1 MRKFYHY
8 LKYSYHRPS
17 AKFRHLLV
25 FFYKILYNKKTK
37 VFAERIFLEK
47 NPPESM
53 RFFNLVGRL
62 YVYIKNFLFIIL
74 LSRFEDASTY
84 LDDKPSNEK
93 ILEGNNFYPWP
104 LQADHLFETSDKKY
118 INNIDYELLYLN
130 YKESCAFLESKD
142 SFKENKWWESCREEF
157 KKIFVLSN
165 NVNVENLNNFRRNTE
180 TKAEILS
187 DQNFLFSKYKKV
199 NQIKSLSL
207 INLYHKLSEVID
219 INILRSASESYCGNN
234 VCLSYRSQRLSY
246 RVLRY
251 AYYLSQIKNHLNL
264 STQKKN
270 VVVDIGGGY
279 GGLTRTLK
287 NYYTNSTFVIIEL
300 PELCLLS
307 YYFLS
312 FSFPK
317 KKIGIFK
324 NFKDFVQIDKNDLI
338 FYDFVILP
346 PPLLEL
352 FKENIVDLTINTTS
366 LGEMTDEMQK
376 FYINNIERTSKYFY
390 SVNRAE
396 ERKDKY
402 ESKGFY
408 QYLFNKRWKS
418 LIYNFTHTYHVE
430 FLGEKVE

>member
-1 MRKFYHY
+1 M
-8 LKYSYHRPS
+8 
-17 AKFRHLLV
+17 
-25 FFYKILYNKKTK
+25 
-37 VFAERIFLEK
+37 
-47 NPPESM
+47 
-53 RFFNLVGRL
+53 
-62 YVYIKNFLFIIL
+62 
-74 LSRFEDASTY
+74 
-84 LDDKPSNEK
+84 
-93 ILEGNNFYPWP
+93 
-104 LQADHLFETSDKKY
+104 
-118 INNIDYELLYLN
+118 
-130 YKESCAFLESKD
+130 
-142 SFKENKWWESCREEF
+142 
-157 KKIFVLSN
+157 
-165 NVNVENLNNFRRNTE
+165 
-180 TKAEILS
+180 
-187 DQNFLFSKYKKV
+187 
-199 NQIKSLSL
+199 
-207 INLYHKLSEVID
+207 
-219 INILRSASESYCGNN
+219 
-234 VCLSYRSQRLSY
+234 SYRSQRLSY

-300 PELCLLS
+300 PELCVLS